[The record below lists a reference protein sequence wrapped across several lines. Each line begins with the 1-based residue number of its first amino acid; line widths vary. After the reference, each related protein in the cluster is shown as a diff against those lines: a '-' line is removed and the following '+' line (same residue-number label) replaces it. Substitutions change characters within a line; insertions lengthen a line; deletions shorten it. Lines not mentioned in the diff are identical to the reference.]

1 MIDFS
6 GELEGPPALAGSL
19 SEEKKQEFGVC
30 CSAKA
35 GDLILFAAGPAPS
48 VHRTLDALRTYL
60 AESLGVIDK
69 VLILHCTEE
78 S

>member
-19 SEEKKQEFGVC
+19 SEEKKQEFGVRC
-30 CSAKA
+30 GAKA

-48 VHRTLDALRTYL
+48 VHRILDALRTYL
-60 AESLGVIDK
+60 AESLGIIDK
-69 VLILHCTEE
+69 VLILHSTEQI
-78 S
+78 